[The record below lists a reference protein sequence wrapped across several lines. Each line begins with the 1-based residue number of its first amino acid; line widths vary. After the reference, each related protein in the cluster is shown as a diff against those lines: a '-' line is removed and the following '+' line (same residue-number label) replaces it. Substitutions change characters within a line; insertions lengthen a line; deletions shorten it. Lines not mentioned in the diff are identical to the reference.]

1 MKYLTSLTFRF
12 LYDTRATGAVMVAV
26 ILPVLL
32 GFAALGIETGMWYT
46 IKVQNQSAADAGAIS
61 AAYQIIAGKTDV
73 VADLI
78 PAASEAAAQNGYNG
92 SIPTIVYPYTDD
104 IVSNGIAVT
113 LHQTQPTLLS
123 ALFVSD
129 ITITTKAVGT
139 IKPAD
144 NPCILALGTT
154 STGLQISAATAL
166 AMPNCAIAAN
176 SVSPNAV
183 ALNST
188 TSSLVASTIVTV
200 GELALQGNPVNPTA
214 LPYQFSL
221 ALPPRIGAPVVVDPY
236 ANTLTH
242 ALLTTGMTTAPNC
255 TTTTNDPTTTYQ
267 SGNCVISSPGL
278 EIPAGQNR
286 TIDLAP
292 GTYWVNG
299 DLTIPPTGTLRCSTC
314 DNLQGTG
321 VTIILAGRASIS
333 GASFTLNAPSSGP
346 FAGLVIV
353 QDVDDILPSQG
364 SQISAGSGATLNGL
378 VYFPKS
384 TMTFHGNPST
394 TGPRCLIL
402 VIYWLNVDADTILN
416 SSGCAN
422 IGLTNLPTLHN
433 ATLAE

>member
-1 MKYLTSLTFRF
+1 
-12 LYDTRATGAVMVAV
+12 
-26 ILPVLL
+26 
-32 GFAALGIETGMWYT
+32 
-46 IKVQNQSAADAGAIS
+46 
-61 AAYQIIAGKTDV
+61 
-73 VADLI
+73 
-78 PAASEAAAQNGYNG
+78 
-92 SIPTIVYPYTDD
+92 
-104 IVSNGIAVT
+104 
-113 LHQTQPTLLS
+113 
-123 ALFVSD
+123 
-129 ITITTKAVGT
+129 
-139 IKPAD
+139 
-144 NPCILALGTT
+144 
-154 STGLQISAATAL
+154 
-166 AMPNCAIAAN
+166 MPNCAIAAN

-221 ALPPRIGAPVVVDPY
+221 ALPPRIGAPVVVNPY

-402 VIYWLNVDADTILN
+402 VIYWLNVDADTILD